1 MNSFNEQNTNEI
13 VYRLQTIT
21 FQIDELNELL
31 ASGQS
36 QDKQRRNEL
45 FKEYMNEIE
54 HAIESN
60 LLDESLYRP
69 IHEQSLNKF
78 KIDSNDLLFDEKSGS
93 F

>member
-1 MNSFNEQNTNEI
+1 MNASDDLNANEI
-13 VYRLQTIT
+13 VFRLQTIT
-21 FQIDELNELL
+21 FKIDELNDLL

-36 QDKQRRNEL
+36 NDKQRKNEL

-60 LLDESLYRP
+60 LLDESLYRL

-78 KIDSNDLLFDEKSGS
+78 NIDSNELLFDEKSELL
-93 F
+93 